1 MNNRIRQIPVAISL
15 LFIIIIIII
24 IRFVLIG
31 AFILSSLDLRLVGL
45 PEHGASLMWERNFE
59 NKL

>member
-1 MNNRIRQIPVAISL
+1 MKHTFLTREQYNSTNSRSN
-15 LFIIIIIII
+15 FIVIY
-24 IRFVLIG
+24 RFVLIG

-45 PEHGASLMWERNFE
+45 PEHGASLMSERNFE